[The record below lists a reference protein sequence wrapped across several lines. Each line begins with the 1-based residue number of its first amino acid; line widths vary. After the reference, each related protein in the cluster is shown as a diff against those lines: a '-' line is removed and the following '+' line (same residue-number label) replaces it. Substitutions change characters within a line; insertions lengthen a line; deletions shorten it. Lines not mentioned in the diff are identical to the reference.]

1 MVRNW
6 GIILYSLDLQES
18 LYNLWYFNARE
29 ACSLEGDQILDP
41 KGRMQRKL
49 VHLICETGLAVL
61 LSSTS
66 LFICLVICPVA
77 RKMKKRP
84 LLYLPDDPWPS

>member
-61 LSSTS
+61 LTAVTF
-66 LFICLVICPVA
+66 LKDLT
-77 RKMKKRP
+77 
-84 LLYLPDDPWPS
+84 Y